1 MTNSVPARFKTSD
14 LDKFFN
20 ISKATRVKRLTL
32 LGLTSDRLTKEGK
45 FYFLSAAQVQLFTD
59 FDKHITDTGNPDGF
73 SRLCSEQSDRSNNL
87 DSVADEEEIGLES
100 APAQIEEPKAG
111 QLTETRNIKTLQ
123 DRTDSTFSSGEFTE
137 DRNGNLPN
145 DRALVQ
151 HITRNAQRKATA
163 MLLAENALT
172 EQYLQ
177 NPHLLDPELRAQ
189 VDSFEFTAIDPK
201 ELAAS
206 LVASAQLMKAA

>member
-1 MTNSVPARFKTSD
+1 MTNSAPTRFKTSD

-32 LGLTSDRLTKEGK
+32 LGLTSDCLTKEGK
-45 FYFLSAAQVQLFTD
+45 FYFLSDTQVQLFTA
-59 FDKHITDTGNPDGF
+59 FDRHITETGNPDGF
-73 SRLCSEQSDRSNNL
+73 PGLCSDRSNRADDL
-87 DSVADEEEIGLES
+87 DALVDAEEIGLEN
-100 APAQIEEPKAG
+100 APAQIEEPQAG
-111 QLTETRNIKTLQ
+111 QLAKTREIKPLQ
-123 DRTDSTFSSGEFTE
+123 NRPDSTFSSGEFTE
-137 DRNGNLPN
+137 DRTENLAG

-163 MLLAENALT
+163 MLLAEQALAD
-172 EQYLQ
+172 QYMQ

-189 VDSFEFTAIDPK
+189 VDGFEFSTIDPK